1 MRFRRSL
8 GKGRSLIPRPGS
20 EAAGFLLR
28 GTALGVQFLV
38 LACVG
43 LGLLRPEAVKAQ
55 PVGEMEELR
64 RKAAALAE
72 RIEKLSQEA
81 ARLETRRAQL
91 ENELALAAT
100 RLAQAQTQEQIIAQQ
115 LQVTYK
121 RLTEL
126 QSAEVR
132 ARKDLR
138 RRLGG
143 LVGIKR
149 SVVSWFFVL
158 WEDPHRWVRTMT
170 ALLAVVAY
178 QRQQL
183 ANFQNQAREQAKLVA
198 DLSQK
203 QEALRA
209 SREELAQRRAELL
222 ATQQRVL
229 AELKRLEAARRE
241 EATALSEIQE
251 AQGRLERLWGRVAE
265 GNPVQTGGI
274 ALLRGGLPWPA
285 EDARLVRRFGPQRD
299 PRYGTVIAHPGWDLL
314 VSPGA
319 EVKSVAGGRVVFAQ
333 FFRLWGNLVIVAHG
347 EDIYTLYG
355 RLATMFVSGGQRV
368 AMGEP
373 LGLAGAND
381 EGSNL
386 YFEVRKGTK
395 ALDPAAWLRPLP
407 KR

>member
-1 MRFRRSL
+1 MRFRLFL
-8 GKGRSLIPRPGS
+8 GKVRWLTPHLGS
-20 EAAGFLLR
+20 EAVGLSLR
-28 GTALGVQFLV
+28 GTAVGVQFLLV
-38 LACVG
+38 ASVG
-43 LGLLRPEAVKAQ
+43 LGLLHPEAAKAQ
-55 PVGEMEELR
+55 SVGEIEELS
-64 RKAAALAE
+64 RKATALAE

-100 RLAQAQTQEQIIAQQ
+100 RLAQAQTQEQITAQQ
-115 LQVTYK
+115 LQITYK

-126 QSAEVR
+126 QSVAVR
-132 ARKDLR
+132 ARADLR

-143 LVGIKR
+143 VVGIKR
-149 SVVSWFFVL
+149 NVVSWFFVL

-209 SREELAQRRAELL
+209 IREELAQRRAKLW

-241 EATALSEIQE
+241 EAIALSEIKE
-251 AQGRLERLWGRVAE
+251 AQARLERLWGRVAE
-265 GNPVQTGGI
+265 GNPVPWGGI

-285 EDARLVRRFGPQRD
+285 EYARVVRRFGPYKD

-347 EDIYTLYG
+347 GDFYTLYG

-373 LGLAGAND
+373 LGFAGAND

-395 ALDPAAWLRPLP
+395 ALDPAVWLRPLP

>member
-1 MRFRRSL
+1 MRFRLIL
-8 GKGRSLIPRPGS
+8 GKVRWLTLHPGS
-20 EAAGFLLR
+20 EAAGLSFR
-28 GTALGVQFLV
+28 GTALGVRLLL
-38 LACVG
+38 LASVG
-43 LGLLRPEAVKAQ
+43 LGLLHPEAGKAQ
-55 PVGEMEELR
+55 PVGEMEELS

-72 RIEKLSQEA
+72 RIQKLSQEA

-91 ENELALAAT
+91 EHELALAAT
-100 RLAQAQTQEQIIAQQ
+100 RLAQTQLQEQITAQK

-121 RLTEL
+121 RLTQL
-126 QSAEVR
+126 QSVAVR
-132 ARKDLR
+132 ARADLR

-149 SVVSWFFVL
+149 NVVSWFFVL
-158 WEDPHRWVRTMT
+158 WEDPHRWVRNMT
-170 ALLAVVAY
+170 ALLAVIAY

-203 QEALRA
+203 QEALRGI
-209 SREELAQRRAELL
+209 REELAQRRATLW

-241 EATALSEIQE
+241 EAIALSEIQE
-251 AQGRLERLWGRVAE
+251 AQARLERLWGRVAE
-265 GNPVQTGGI
+265 GNPVPWGGI

-285 EDARLVRRFGPQRD
+285 EDARVVRRFGPYKD

-319 EVKSVAGGRVVFAQ
+319 EVKSVAEGRVVFAQ

-347 EDIYTLYG
+347 GDFYTLYG

-368 AMGEP
+368 AMGDP

-381 EGSNL
+381 GGSNL